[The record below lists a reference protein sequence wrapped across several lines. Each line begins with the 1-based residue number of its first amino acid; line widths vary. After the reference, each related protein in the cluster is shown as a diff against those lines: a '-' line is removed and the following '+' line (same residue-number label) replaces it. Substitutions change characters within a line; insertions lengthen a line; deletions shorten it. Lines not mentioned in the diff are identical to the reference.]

1 MAARWWIV
9 RFRVLLLF
17 SSSAGMRLFDAALF
31 KRPKS
36 AAGAAA
42 RVRYDALAWK
52 CITRCVNT
60 KRRATTSVS
69 GVVII
74 AIASGRLF
82 KRPPLTARLFVL
94 NVKSQ
99 RGWTTGERVSV
110 WRCIQDTLRPAIQDG
125 LCLLVLF
132 VLFLIN
138 ANEQS
143 VFSKVPTNGIAHY
156 REHLASIT
164 IVCFKCVT
172 RLNWVAATSDIT
184 KSRPN
189 RTFRK
194 TRTEK

>member
-110 WRCIQDTLRPAIQDG
+110 WRCIQDTTAARHSRRAVFVSFVCAFLDQRERTIGFLESPNKRHRP
-125 LCLLVLF
+125 L
-132 VLFLIN
+132 
-138 ANEQS
+138 
-143 VFSKVPTNGIAHY
+143 
-156 REHLASIT
+156 
-164 IVCFKCVT
+164 
-172 RLNWVAATSDIT
+172 
-184 KSRPN
+184 
-189 RTFRK
+189 
-194 TRTEK
+194 